1 MIILTNFK
9 MIADNKGVLAFNL
22 IHWFKKV
29 EYLSEMMDELMKI
42 DLHKPKV
49 NSFDFNEGR
58 EAFEFLQSG
67 KSIGKVVLVIKN

>member
-1 MIILTNFK
+1 

-42 DLHKPKV
+42 D
-49 NSFDFNEGR
+49 EGR

-67 KSIGKVVLVIKN
+67 KSIGQISNYFNSKNY